1 MARTPYLL
9 LLAIPGLNVVS
20 AAEFAA
26 EAGPISLYANPSAIT
41 GRAGLFP
48 SRYQSDSVD
57 VRGKMVRSANRRLR
71 AALLMIADNLLC
83 VNHYFRGLAALW
95 KQRDVDARLQ
105 HVRVAK
111 RFSRLAFAIV
121 AGRQI
126 VPHPCCRAPHT
137 ILDKL
142 LTFHLE
148 HRTTPEQ
155 IREQLA
161 AATEQLPSAAR
172 AREGDALE
180 QRASEF
186 RRARRPQVQKIGDI
200 VTEVLAKLLATTVQS
215 ASEV

>member
-1 MARTPYLL
+1 L